1 MERKGKTVLTRDG
14 CCQTEPSH
22 PDLCQPGPA
31 VPSTSPQTQVRT
43 LGPGELSS
51 VQKQTFTSMS
61 GIEQIIECFRS
72 GTAELMHTLLR
83 EVDTIFECKL
93 CRSLFRG
100 LPNLVRHKEFY
111 CFSRSDEA
119 GVVSPGDQNQPMM
132 DLLKDRPGSVVKQ
145 VHKTT
150 QNIFSSE
157 ENQRQ
162 RREQETAH
170 QIDHDHESLKEHL
183 ADVTVEKEIKTDDS
197 NRLVKVKLGNQEV
210 ERIKAKGDEEKA
222 NQADALSISCTLCGK
237 DFSSLCRL
245 RQHCLR
251 VHKDNPDDLRR
262 LRGKL
267 PLPVGLQSGGRGRS
281 QCPRGTPGHSCG
293 VCGKPFVSKAIMQR
307 HLDSEHRAQYQGSA
321 ATGKP
326 GGGKC
331 SPASPQ
337 HKMMTRHKYVF
348 RTTRPSRK
356 SAPKKPS
363 IRTKI
368 EPAGQMGGM
377 TKTSQEPQG
386 LRLGSPKLQIGFD
399 LKQHY
404 CRICKRQFTSGKNLR
419 KHIDRHV
426 EGNEIFI
433 KFFRCPLCIYE
444 SRRTSDLIRHMKV
457 VHKKLSSYLDKVMPK
472 VVSQAIK
479 KPVEMVLDRQTTQ
492 WKTTKASSRG
502 HGGAAWSPALHRET
516 SARRSSTTIEGGTEK
531 KVKKKIPPHTCD
543 VCGRAFSRKVNLEV
557 HCRSHAT
564 ARISRSLQSQRAPST
579 RSKVQCPQRMP
590 AAS

>member
-1 MERKGKTVLTRDG
+1 MERKGKIVLTRDG
-14 CCQTEPSH
+14 SCQTEPSH

-31 VPSTSPQTQVRT
+31 VPSATPQTPVRT

-51 VQKQTFTSMS
+51 VQKQTFTSLS

-119 GVVSPGDQNQPMM
+119 GVTSPGDQNQPMM
-132 DLLKDRPGSVVKQ
+132 DLLKDRPGSAVKQ
-145 VHKTT
+145 GHKST
-150 QNIFSSE
+150 QNTFSSE
-157 ENQRQ
+157 ENQTQ
-162 RREQETAH
+162 LREQETAN
-170 QIDHDHESLKEHL
+170 HDHENLKEHL
-183 ADVTVEKEIKTDDS
+183 TDVTVEKEIKTDDS
-197 NRLVKVKLGNQEV
+197 NRPVKVKFGKQEV
-210 ERIKAKGDEEKA
+210 EWMKAKRDEERAK
-222 NQADALSISCTLCGK
+222 QADALSISCSLCGK

-251 VHKDNPDDLRR
+251 IHKDNPDDLRR

-281 QCPRGTPGHSCG
+281 QCPPGTPRHSCG
-293 VCGKPFVSKAIMQR
+293 VCGKPFVSKATMQR
-307 HLDSEHRAQYQGSA
+307 HLDSEHRAQYQGSTA
-321 ATGKP
+321 MGKP
-326 GGGKC
+326 GGGKS
-331 SPASPQ
+331 SPPPPQ

-356 SAPKKPS
+356 GAMKKHS
-363 IRTKI
+363 VRTKI
-368 EPAGQMGGM
+368 EPAGKVGGK
-377 TKTSQEPQG
+377 TKASQDAQS
-386 LRLGSPKLQIGFD
+386 LRLSSPKLQIGFD

-426 EGNEIFI
+426 EGNEIFV

-457 VHKKLSSYLDKVMPK
+457 VHKKLPSYLDKVMPK

-479 KPVEMVLDRQTTQ
+479 KPVEMVLDGQTTQ
-492 WKTTKASSRG
+492 WETTKASRRG
-502 HGGAAWSPALHRET
+502 HGGSAWSPAPYRDT
-516 SARRSSTTIEGGTEK
+516 SAIRSSTTIEGGTEK
-531 KVKKKIPPHTCD
+531 KAKKKIPLHTCD
-543 VCGRAFSRKVNLEV
+543 ACGRAFSRKVNLEV
-557 HCRSHAT
+557 HCRSHVT
-564 ARISRSLQSQRAPST
+564 ARTSRSLQSQRAPST
-579 RSKVQCPQRMP
+579 RSKMQCPQWMP